1 MIWRGCKLTE
11 KPPPLAGEVARR
23 AGGRVAAGCR
33 SPTACGRSPL
43 ASEGALGIVRFFMLF
58 SVFYLSLFLSVG
70 LLLAR
75 RAVPDGSAAVIVPLG
90 CGFGVSLLAVLPAM
104 LAVVLGFTLPAV
116 ALAAVAAAG
125 IGAAL
130 LYRGTRLHGMAKDP
144 DSGAVWAC
152 LLPVVLIT
160 LYLLHTH
167 VLHLAD
173 GAYHTGQSCYG
184 DMPMHLGF
192 IKYIAQSGEF
202 LPRYPLLGGTHRF
215 GYPFLCETVSSV
227 FVVLGADL
235 RTTYLLPMLP
245 AFLSVYGM
253 FWQLARRV
261 TDSVGKACLAFYLF
275 FMGSGL
281 GFVYFLGSAD
291 SFAGIFTGFY
301 TTPTNFVEKNIEWV
315 NPIVDLLI
323 PQRATL
329 FGWCVLLPAVY
340 LLWRFCYEGERR
352 LWPWLAALVLPLP
365 LLHTHSALALVL
377 LCLVGGVYTL
387 AQGPRRKTLLPWLGL
402 AAVCGAAWLCQMLS
416 TVLAQSLDGQHMLR
430 LHFNWING
438 QDDGTLKDNY
448 FWFYIKN
455 IGLVYILLIPAFLH
469 ARPKQRWL
477 YGGGLAIL
485 ALAEFVVFQPNNYDN
500 NKLLYVWH
508 ILGCILAAQ
517 LLADIFARVRAL
529 PWRALGLAACCFL
542 GMFGSVLTVGR
553 EALSDYRQWSADDI
567 ALAAYIDE
575 NAGSD
580 ALFLTSDSHL
590 TPVFALAGRRIL
602 CGSGSYVYYHGMD
615 YSAEYNAMRA
625 LYETPDEATLA
636 AWDIGYAVFDSS
648 VYAKFAADESWYAAR
663 YDVWY
668 EDAGCRVYKI
678 G

>member
-1 MIWRGCKLTE
+1 M
-11 KPPPLAGEVARR
+11 
-23 AGGRVAAGCR
+23 
-33 SPTACGRSPL
+33 
-43 ASEGALGIVRFFMLF
+43 
-58 SVFYLSLFLSVG
+58 
-70 LLLAR
+70 
-75 RAVPDGSAAVIVPLG
+75 PDGSAAVIVPLG
-90 CGFGVSLLAVLPAM
+90 FGFGVSLLAVLPA
-104 LAVVLGFTLPAV
+104 LFAVVLGFTLPAA
-116 ALAAVAAAG
+116 ALAAAAAAG

-130 LYRGTRLHGMAKDP
+130 LYRGTRLRGMAKDP
-144 DSGAVWAC
+144 DSGALWAC

-167 VLHLAD
+167 VLHLVD

-215 GYPFLCETVSSV
+215 GYPLFVRDGLQRFCGTGGRPAHGVSAADAARV
-227 FVVLGADL
+227 FVGVRHVLAAGAARD
-235 RTTYLLPMLP
+235 RQRRQGVSGVLP
-245 AFLSVYGM
+245 V
-253 FWQLARRV
+253 
-261 TDSVGKACLAFYLF
+261 

-402 AAVCGAAWLCQMLS
+402 AAVCGAAWLCQMLP

-438 QDDGTLKDNY
+438 QDDGTLRDNY

-455 IGLVYILLIPAFLH
+455 IGLVYLLLIPAFLR
-469 ARPKQRWL
+469 AKPKQRWL

-517 LLADIFARVRAL
+517 LLVDIFAEVRAL
-529 PWRALGLAACCFL
+529 PWRALGLAACCFA

-553 EALSDYRQWSADDI
+553 EALSDYRQWSADDM
-567 ALAAYIDE
+567 ALADHIDE

-590 TPVFALAGRRIL
+590 TPVFSLAGRRIL

-625 LYETPDEATLA
+625 LYETPDEDTLV

-668 EDAGCRVYKI
+668 ENAACRVYKI
-678 G
+678 K

>member
-1 MIWRGCKLTE
+1 
-11 KPPPLAGEVARR
+11 
-23 AGGRVAAGCR
+23 
-33 SPTACGRSPL
+33 
-43 ASEGALGIVRFFMLF
+43 MLF

-90 CGFGVSLLAVLPAM
+90 CGFGVSLLAVLPA
-104 LAVVLGFTLPAV
+104 LFAVVLGFTLPAV
-116 ALAAVAAAG
+116 SLAAAAAAG

-130 LYRGTRLHGMAKDP
+130 LYRGTRLRGMAKDP
-144 DSGAVWAC
+144 DSGALWAC

-167 VLHLAD
+167 VLHLVD

-235 RTTYLLPMLP
+235 RTAYLLPMLP

-261 TDSVGKACLAFYLF
+261 TDSVGKACLAFYLL

-281 GFVYFLGSAD
+281 GFAYFLGSAD

-402 AAVCGAAWLCQMLS
+402 AAVCGAA
-416 TVLAQSLDGQHMLR
+416 
-430 LHFNWING
+430 
-438 QDDGTLKDNY
+438 
-448 FWFYIKN
+448 
-455 IGLVYILLIPAFLH
+455 
-469 ARPKQRWL
+469 
-477 YGGGLAIL
+477 
-485 ALAEFVVFQPNNYDN
+485 
-500 NKLLYVWH
+500 
-508 ILGCILAAQ
+508 
-517 LLADIFARVRAL
+517 
-529 PWRALGLAACCFL
+529 
-542 GMFGSVLTVGR
+542 
-553 EALSDYRQWSADDI
+553 
-567 ALAAYIDE
+567 
-575 NAGSD
+575 
-580 ALFLTSDSHL
+580 
-590 TPVFALAGRRIL
+590 
-602 CGSGSYVYYHGMD
+602 
-615 YSAEYNAMRA
+615 
-625 LYETPDEATLA
+625 
-636 AWDIGYAVFDSS
+636 
-648 VYAKFAADESWYAAR
+648 
-663 YDVWY
+663 
-668 EDAGCRVYKI
+668 
-678 G
+678 

>member
-1 MIWRGCKLTE
+1 
-11 KPPPLAGEVARR
+11 
-23 AGGRVAAGCR
+23 
-33 SPTACGRSPL
+33 
-43 ASEGALGIVRFFMLF
+43 MLF

-90 CGFGVSLLAVLPAM
+90 CGFGVSLLAVLPA
-104 LAVVLGFTLPAV
+104 LFAVVLGFTLPAV
-116 ALAAVAAAG
+116 ALAAAAAAG
-125 IGAAL
+125 IAAAL
-130 LYRGTRLHGMAKDP
+130 LYRGTRLRGMAKDP
-144 DSGAVWAC
+144 DSGALWAC

-167 VLHLAD
+167 VLHLVD

-235 RTTYLLPMLP
+235 RTAYLLPMLP

-402 AAVCGAAWLCQMLS
+402 AAVCGAAWLCQMLP

-430 LHFNWING
+430 LHFNWVNG
-438 QDDGTLKDNY
+438 HGRRHAAGPVAVVLRQKHRAGVSSADPCRLSAPCRHP
-448 FWFYIKN
+448 
-455 IGLVYILLIPAFLH
+455 PAV
-469 ARPKQRWL
+469 AVRRRCWRSWL
-477 YGGGLAIL
+477 
-485 ALAEFVVFQPNNYDN
+485 LAEFVVFQPNNYDN

-517 LLADIFARVRAL
+517 LLVDIFAEVRVL
-529 PWRALGLAACCFL
+529 PWRALGLAACCFA

-553 EALSDYRQWSADDI
+553 EALSDYRQWSADDM
-567 ALAAYIDE
+567 ALADHIDE

-625 LYETPDEATLA
+625 LYETPDEDTLA

-668 EDAGCRVYKI
+668 ENAACRVYKI
-678 G
+678 K

>member
-1 MIWRGCKLTE
+1 
-11 KPPPLAGEVARR
+11 
-23 AGGRVAAGCR
+23 
-33 SPTACGRSPL
+33 
-43 ASEGALGIVRFFMLF
+43 MLF
-58 SVFYLSLFLSVG
+58 SVFYLFLFLSVG

-90 CGFGVSLLAVLPAM
+90 CGFGVSLLAVLPA
-104 LAVVLGFTLPAV
+104 LFAVVLGFTLPAV
-116 ALAAVAAAG
+116 ALAAAAAAG
-125 IGAAL
+125 SGAAL
-130 LYRGTRLHGMAKDP
+130 LYRGTRLRGMAKDP
-144 DSGAVWAC
+144 DSGALWAC
-152 LLPVVLIT
+152 LLPVVFIT

-167 VLHLAD
+167 VLHLVD

-235 RTTYLLPMLP
+235 RTAYLLPMLP

-261 TDSVGKACLAFYLF
+261 TGSVGKACLAFYLF

-281 GFVYFLGSAD
+281 GFAYFLGSAD

-329 FGWCVLLPAVY
+329 FGWCVLL
-340 LLWRFCYEGERR
+340 
-352 LWPWLAALVLPLP
+352 
-365 LLHTHSALALVL
+365 
-377 LCLVGGVYTL
+377 
-387 AQGPRRKTLLPWLGL
+387 
-402 AAVCGAAWLCQMLS
+402 
-416 TVLAQSLDGQHMLR
+416 
-430 LHFNWING
+430 
-438 QDDGTLKDNY
+438 
-448 FWFYIKN
+448 
-455 IGLVYILLIPAFLH
+455 
-469 ARPKQRWL
+469 
-477 YGGGLAIL
+477 
-485 ALAEFVVFQPNNYDN
+485 
-500 NKLLYVWH
+500 YVWH

-517 LLADIFARVRAL
+517 LLVDIFAEVRAL
-529 PWRALGLAACCFL
+529 PWRALGLAACCFA

-553 EALSDYRQWSADDI
+553 EALSDYRQWSADDM
-567 ALAAYIDE
+567 ALAVYIDE

-580 ALFLTSDSHL
+580 ALFLTSDSHV

-625 LYETPDEATLA
+625 LYETPDEDTLA

-668 EDAGCRVYKI
+668 ENAACRVYKI
-678 G
+678 K

>member
-1 MIWRGCKLTE
+1 MKHFRPRLS
-11 KPPPLAGEVARR
+11 RR
-23 AGGRVAAGCR
+23 AFWVLCALLVCLRLALTGFQQAYIWVGGAPLDDELMFRAANHI
-33 SPTACGRSPL
+33 TAGQWLGAYDYLTLSKAMFFPVWL
-43 ASEGALGIVRFFMLF
+43 ALLHALHLPYLISGA
-58 SVFYLSLFLSVG
+58 
-70 LLLAR
+70 
-75 RAVPDGSAAVIVPLG
+75 
-90 CGFGVSLLAVLPAM
+90 
-104 LAVVLGFTLPAV
+104 
-116 ALAAVAAAG
+116 ALWC
-125 IGAAL
+125 GAAL
-130 LYRGTRLHGMAKDP
+130 LAAFAFSTMWRKKDPAQGRVLTLGLFAALAFLPSSWAAYTLRVYRDNIFPALCLYFFAGMA
-144 DSGAVWAC
+144 GMALRAVFT
-152 LLPVVLIT
+152 P
-160 LYLLHTH
+160 
-167 VLHLAD
+167 
-173 GAYHTGQSCYG
+173 
-184 DMPMHLGF
+184 
-192 IKYIAQSGEF
+192 
-202 LPRYPLLGGTHRF
+202 
-215 GYPFLCETVSSV
+215 
-227 FVVLGADL
+227 
-235 RTTYLLPMLP
+235 
-245 AFLSVYGM
+245 
-253 FWQLARRV
+253 
-261 TDSVGKACLAFYLF
+261 GK
-275 FMGSGL
+275 
-281 GFVYFLGSAD
+281 
-291 SFAGIFTGFY
+291 
-301 TTPTNFVEKNIEWV
+301 P
-315 NPIVDLLI
+315 
-323 PQRATL
+323 
-329 FGWCVLLPAVY
+329 
-340 LLWRFCYEGERR
+340 

-402 AAVCGAAWLCQMLS
+402 AAVCGAAWLCQMLP

-438 QDDGTLKDNY
+438 QDDGTLRDNY

-455 IGLVYILLIPAFLH
+455 IGLVYLLLIPAFLR
-469 ARPKQRWL
+469 AKPKQRWL

-517 LLADIFARVRAL
+517 LLVDIFAEVRAL
-529 PWRALGLAACCFL
+529 PWRALGLAACCFA

-553 EALSDYRQWSADDI
+553 EALSDYRQWSADDM
-567 ALAAYIDE
+567 ALADHIDE

-625 LYETPDEATLA
+625 LYETPDEDTLA

-668 EDAGCRVYKI
+668 ENAACRVYKI
-678 G
+678 K